1 MPYIFFAI
9 LPTPYWN
16 QYWEHEDLYSNFP
29 AQVYNLVLPQNLSA
43 YNTRLFKKESE
54 GKRCYE
60 VRLASAV
67 KKGEE
72 IKTEYSKM
80 NLIYR

>member
-1 MPYIFFAI
+1 MS
-9 LPTPYWN
+9 
-16 QYWEHEDLYSNFP
+16 SNSYFP
-29 AQVYNLVLPQNLSA
+29 AQVCNIIPPQNLSA
-43 YNTRLFKKESE
+43 YNTRLFKKESD

-72 IKTEYSKM
+72 IKKEYSKF
-80 NLIYR
+80 I